1 MFVAKSFIR
10 RFLYSCY
17 ILGFISQSSIAQ
29 LAPTLNWS
37 KRYGGT
43 SSERF
48 QQGVPAFGGGY
59 IFVGSAAS
67 SNGNL
72 TSNYGGSDAWVAKI
86 DEAGTLIWQKNYGG
100 RLADKFNSIV
110 TCPDGTYLLLG
121 TTSSNDS
128 DVVGNHGNS
137 DLWLVKI
144 SRG

>member
-29 LAPTLNWS
+29 LATTLNWS
-37 KRYGGT
+37 NRYGGT

-72 TSNYGGSDAWVAKI
+72 TSNYGGSDAWVAKFFFLKKSAPPKI
-86 DEAGTLIWQKNYGG
+86 YALP
-100 RLADKFNSIV
+100 L
-110 TCPDGTYLLLG
+110 PDAFH
-121 TTSSNDS
+121 S
-128 DVVGNHGNS
+128 
-137 DLWLVKI
+137 
-144 SRG
+144 

>member
-67 SNGNL
+67 SNGDL
-72 TSNYGGSDAWVAKI
+72 TSNYGRADAWAAKI

-100 RLADKFNSIV
+100 RLGKEI
-110 TCPDGTYLLLG
+110 YLIFFCSAG
-121 TTSSNDS
+121 R
-128 DVVGNHGNS
+128 DVIFG
-137 DLWLVKI
+137 
-144 SRG
+144 